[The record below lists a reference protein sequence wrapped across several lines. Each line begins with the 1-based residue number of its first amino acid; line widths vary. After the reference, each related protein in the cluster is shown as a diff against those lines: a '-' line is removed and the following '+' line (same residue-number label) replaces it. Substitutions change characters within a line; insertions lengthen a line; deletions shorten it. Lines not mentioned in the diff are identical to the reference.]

1 MAISALPSL
10 MPTLVSQVRGGTFIP
25 AYIPPNASVASQDL
39 FTRALQTSVA
49 TGAPLP
55 GVEAVAGTGKADAVR
70 VLESSYFRDL
80 ITTNFGQGVT
90 ATSPLQATP
99 AFVGDLGLETALG
112 RSALPGGLQGLTQ
125 RDASTLLSSAM
136 SLFDTIQA
144 LGSEGDAGPEIG
156 ALLDISA

>member
-10 MPTLVSQVRGGTFIP
+10 MPTLVGPIRNSTFVS
-25 AYIPPNASVASQDL
+25 AFIPPNASVSAPDL

-55 GVEAVAGTGKADAVR
+55 GVESAAAAGRVDAVR

-80 ITTNFGQGVT
+80 VAGVGQSLG
-90 ATSPLQATP
+90 AANPLQLTP
-99 AFVGDLGLETALG
+99 SYLGDLGLEAALG
-112 RSALPGGLQGLTQ
+112 RSGLPAALQGLND
-125 RDASTLLSSAM
+125 RDAASLLSSAM

-144 LGSEGDAGPEIG
+144 LGGDDESGPEIG
-156 ALLDISA
+156 ALLDITV

>member
-10 MPTLVSQVRGGTFIP
+10 MPTLAAPASRSTFVSAFV
-25 AYIPPNASVASQDL
+25 PPNGSVSAPDL

-55 GVEAVAGTGKADAVR
+55 GVESAAAAGRVDAVR

-80 ITTNFGQGVT
+80 VAGFGQGIG
-90 ATSPLQATP
+90 ATNPLAITP
-99 AFVGDLGLETALG
+99 AFLGDLGLEAALG
-112 RSALPGGLQGLTQ
+112 RNGLPGALQGLND
-125 RDASTLLSSAM
+125 RDAASLLSSAM

-144 LGSEGDAGPEIG
+144 LGGDDESGPEIG
-156 ALLDISA
+156 ALLDITV

>member
-10 MPTLVSQVRGGTFIP
+10 MPTLVSPARSSTFIP
-25 AYIPPNASVASQDL
+25 AFVPPNASVSAPDL

-55 GVEAVAGTGKADAVR
+55 GVESVAGAGRANAVQ

-80 ITTNFGQGVT
+80 IAGFGQGVG
-90 ATSPLQATP
+90 ATNPLQLTP
-99 AFVGDLGLETALG
+99 SYLGDLGLEAALG
-112 RSALPGGLQGLTQ
+112 RNGLPGGLQGLND
-125 RDASTLLSSAM
+125 REAASLLSSAM

-144 LGSEGDAGPEIG
+144 LGGEEDSGPQIG
-156 ALLDISA
+156 ALLDITV